1 MKRHRRTSLLVG
13 LTVLTIIFTLESG
26 WASESGEPAA
36 ALTPD
41 SVQGRYE
48 GYLPCADCPGI
59 EYKLWLSA
67 DGTFSES
74 VFYTGRS
81 LQPAVRK
88 GTYTVEG
95 DILVLDKSEAGLEYF
110 APHPHGLQVLDI
122 HGRQI
127 TGNLSRRYILTRK
140 TESDDVMLTNETLM
154 LMRKKLDQGIDF
166 YAFGNEPSWS
176 LDIDFEKGMWFK
188 SLTDLPEM
196 NTPPGRE
203 DRAQDADVTRYFAQ
217 TEVGTLIVTVLRGE
231 CRDAMS
237 GERFP
242 FKSRV
247 EVKRSV
253 DADYTGFEGCG
264 RYVMDSRLNDI
275 WVLTLFGDR
284 KLEAQDFRKGLPVL
298 EFHLN
303 ENRVVGSTGCNQ
315 ISGKFETRGNR
326 ITIGQLDTTRMACPN
341 MAFEEEFLSA
351 VTGETFHYAI
361 DAGRLMLTGDN
372 GVVLELRKTD

>member
-1 MKRHRRTSLLVG
+1 MKRRRRTSLLVG
-13 LTVLTIIFTLESG
+13 FTAITIIFTLESG
-26 WASESGEPAA
+26 WAAANGKPVA

-41 SVQGRYE
+41 AVQGRYE

-81 LQPAVRK
+81 GQPAVRK

-95 DILVLDKSEAGLEYF
+95 DILVLDKSEAGLKYF
-110 APHPHGLQVLDI
+110 APLPHGLQVLDI
-122 HGRQI
+122 HGRPI

-140 TESDDVMLTNETLM
+140 TESEDAMLTNETLM
-154 LMRKKLDQGIDF
+154 LMRKKLDQGVDF

-176 LDIDFEKGMWFK
+176 LDIDFEKGMWFT

-203 DRAQDADVTRYFAQ
+203 DKAQDADVTRYFAQ
-217 TEVGTLIVTVLRGE
+217 TEAGTLIVTVLRGE
-231 CRDAMS
+231 CTDEIS
-237 GERFP
+237 GEQFP
-242 FKSRV
+242 FKARV
-247 EVKRSV
+247 DVKRSS
-253 DADYTGFEGCG
+253 DNDYTSFKGCG
-264 RYVMDSRLNDI
+264 RYAMDSRLNDI
-275 WVLTLFGDR
+275 WVLTLFADR
-284 KLEAQDFRKGLPVL
+284 QLEAQDFRKGFPVL

-326 ITIGQLDTTRMACPN
+326 ITIGQLATTRMACPN
-341 MAFEEEFLSA
+341 MTFEQEFLAAITNKS
-351 VTGETFHYAI
+351 FQYSI

-372 GVVLELRKTD
+372 GVVMELRKAD